1 MKNTSLLHIALPQQF
16 SGAIIVGVECK
27 VNPSVFDLQPHQSTQ
42 YLTSDE
48 TAVLLNV
55 SIRTVRN
62 WARKGK
68 LKPYQYAHR
77 VFFKLHELIKVI
89 TQ

>member
-1 MKNTSLLHIALPQQF
+1 MKTLLFI
-16 SGAIIVGVECK
+16 SI
-27 VNPSVFDLQPHQSTQ
+27 PSVVHPE

-48 TAVLLNV
+48 AAVLLNV

-68 LKPYQYAHR
+68 LHPFRYGHR
-77 VFFKLHELIKVI
+77 VFYKLHEVIKVI
-89 TQ
+89 AQ

>member
-1 MKNTSLLHIALPQQF
+1 MKTLLFI
-16 SGAIIVGVECK
+16 SI
-27 VNPSVFDLQPHQSTQ
+27 PSVVHPE

-48 TAVLLNV
+48 AAVLLNV
-55 SIRTVRN
+55 SIRTVRT

-77 VFFKLHELIKVI
+77 VFYKLHELIQVI
-89 TQ
+89 AQ